1 MIPGISRSGATIAAD
16 VLAGLP
22 AEGWRWRLWG
32 GTWVAGALYFGT
44 MSKATEPTLHDV
56 LRELRALRADHGA
69 RLGGIGEH
77 LEGIDGRL
85 ASHGEHLEGM
95 DGRLASHGEHL
106 EGIDGRLASH
116 GEHLEGID
124 GRLASHGEHL
134 EGIDGRLASHGEHLE
149 GIDAR
154 MDSLE
159 HSVTEVLGD
168 GLANVQAAVENFAA
182 TKADR
187 TELEAVRA
195 DVDALKEA
203 AG

>member
-1 MIPGISRSGATIAAD
+1 
-16 VLAGLP
+16 
-22 AEGWRWRLWG
+22 
-32 GTWVAGALYFGT
+32 
-44 MSKATEPTLHDV
+44 
-56 LRELRALRADHGA
+56 
-69 RLGGIGEH
+69 
-77 LEGIDGRL
+77 
-85 ASHGEHLEGM
+85 
-95 DGRLASHGEHL
+95 
-106 EGIDGRLASH
+106 
-116 GEHLEGID
+116 
-124 GRLASHGEHL
+124 
-134 EGIDGRLASHGEHLE
+134 
-149 GIDAR
+149 

>member
-69 RLGGIGEH
+69 RLGGI
-77 LEGIDGRL
+77 
-85 ASHGEHLEGM
+85 
-95 DGRLASHGEHL
+95 GEHL

>member
-116 GEHLEGID
+116 GEH
-124 GRLASHGEHL
+124 R
-134 EGIDGRLASHGEHLE
+134 E

>member
-85 ASHGEHLEGM
+85 ASHGEHLEG
-95 DGRLASHGEHL
+95 
-106 EGIDGRLASH
+106 
-116 GEHLEGID
+116 
-124 GRLASHGEHL
+124 
-134 EGIDGRLASHGEHLE
+134 IDGRLASHGEHLE

>member
-1 MIPGISRSGATIAAD
+1 
-16 VLAGLP
+16 
-22 AEGWRWRLWG
+22 
-32 GTWVAGALYFGT
+32 

-69 RLGGIGEH
+69 RLGGI
-77 LEGIDGRL
+77 D
-85 ASHGEHLEGM
+85 A
-95 DGRLASHGEHL
+95 
-106 EGIDGRLASH
+106 
-116 GEHLEGID
+116 
-124 GRLASHGEHL
+124 HL

>member
-1 MIPGISRSGATIAAD
+1 MTCCASCVPCALTTVRAW
-16 VLAGLP
+16 AGL
-22 AEGWRWRLWG
+22 ASIWKESTGVWRAMASIWKESTGGW
-32 GTWVAGALYFGT
+32 
-44 MSKATEPTLHDV
+44 H
-56 LRELRALRADHGA
+56 
-69 RLGGIGEH
+69 
-77 LEGIDGRL
+77 
-85 ASHGEHLEGM
+85 
-95 DGRLASHGEHL
+95 
-106 EGIDGRLASH
+106 
-116 GEHLEGID
+116 
-124 GRLASHGEHL
+124 
-134 EGIDGRLASHGEHLE
+134 GRLASHGEHLE

>member
-124 GRLASHGEHL
+124 
-134 EGIDGRLASHGEHLE
+134 
-149 GIDAR
+149 AR

>member
-1 MIPGISRSGATIAAD
+1 
-16 VLAGLP
+16 
-22 AEGWRWRLWG
+22 
-32 GTWVAGALYFGT
+32 VAGALYSGT

-69 RLGGIGEH
+69 RLGGI
-77 LEGIDGRL
+77 
-85 ASHGEHLEGM
+85 
-95 DGRLASHGEHL
+95 GEHL

>member
-134 EGIDGRLASHGEHLE
+134 EGID
-149 GIDAR
+149 AR

>member
-77 LEGIDGRL
+77 LEG
-85 ASHGEHLEGM
+85 M

-116 GEHLEGID
+116 GEH
-124 GRLASHGEHL
+124 R
-134 EGIDGRLASHGEHLE
+134 E

>member
-1 MIPGISRSGATIAAD
+1 
-16 VLAGLP
+16 
-22 AEGWRWRLWG
+22 
-32 GTWVAGALYFGT
+32 

-69 RLGGIGEH
+69 RLGGIDAHLEGIDGRLSSHGER

-85 ASHGEHLEGM
+85 ASHGE
-95 DGRLASHGEHL
+95 R
-106 EGIDGRLASH
+106 
-116 GEHLEGID
+116 
-124 GRLASHGEHL
+124 
-134 EGIDGRLASHGEHLE
+134 LE

>member
-69 RLGGIGEH
+69 RLGGIGE
-77 LEGIDGRL
+77 R
-85 ASHGEHLEGM
+85 AS
-95 DGRLASHGEHL
+95 
-106 EGIDGRLASH
+106 